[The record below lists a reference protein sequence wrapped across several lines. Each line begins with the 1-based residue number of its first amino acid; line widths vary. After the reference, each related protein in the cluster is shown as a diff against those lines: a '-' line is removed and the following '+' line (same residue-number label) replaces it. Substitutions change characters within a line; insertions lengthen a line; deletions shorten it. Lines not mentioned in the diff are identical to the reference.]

1 MPCLPEAMFKLILD
15 SENVFLNLRMAN
27 LSKITNMSIL
37 FPLRCK
43 HYFSTSLFV
52 RRIFHLHVK

>member
-37 FPLRCK
+37 FPPK
-43 HYFSTSLFV
+43 M
-52 RRIFHLHVK
+52 